1 MKWTQLADLPAPM
14 YRAYAAVQDKKVY
27 VAGGDSPIDDA
38 LHQVYVYD
46 INTDQWGQLSLPG
59 HYYGVPHIIGG
70 KLAIIGG
77 RLSATNERTN
87 KVSTFDETNQ
97 TWTSYYPDLLSVR
110 VLPGVFTHL
119 EHVIV
124 AGGLKG
130 VDVKLDQDDVEV
142 LNWVESFNWRKI
154 AIKLPAPMC
163 TFTPIIADGNIFI
176 VGYERVNAVC
186 NGAYKIP
193 VTDITRSQSDNFL
206 PRGTPA
212 NWITM
217 TPADH
222 YYTALVPSSSPPV
235 VIGGRVQNTTTSDIK
250 MYDES
255 TNSWR
260 NTIASLSSPRA
271 EVAIATVNDN
281 AIIVI
286 GGYTRGEDA
295 LLSSLTTVELGQV
308 CPMN

>member
-14 YRAYAAVQDKKVY
+14 FAAYSVVQGNKVY
-27 VAGGDSPIDDA
+27 IAGGYSPVDDA

-46 INTDQWGQLSLPG
+46 INTDQWGQLPPPG
-59 HYYGVPHIIGG
+59 HYFGVPHIIGG
-70 KLAIIGG
+70 KLTIIGG
-77 RLSATNERTN
+77 RLLATEERTN
-87 KVSTFDETNQ
+87 KVSTFDEASQ
-97 TWTSYYPDLLSVR
+97 AWTSYYPDLLSVR
-110 VLPGVFTHL
+110 VSPGVVTHL
-119 EHVIV
+119 QHVIV

-130 VDVKLDQDDVEV
+130 DNTPLNHDDIEV
-142 LNWVESFNWRKI
+142 LNWVESFNWKKVS
-154 AIKLPAPMC
+154 IKLPVPMC
-163 TFTPIIADGNIFI
+163 TFVPTIADGHIFI
-176 VGYERVNAVC
+176 VGHEGVKKVC
-186 NGAYKIP
+186 NSAYKIP
-193 VTDITRSQSDNFL
+193 VTDITRSRSGNFW
-206 PRGTPA
+206 PWGKPT

-217 TPADH
+217 TPTDY